1 MLLLQNKHCHI
12 LRFGSIASLAEHLPK
27 SKKVYKFAK
36 LALTYNCFHNIHCD
50 CLIFMKMTTTNK
62 LDLQQETFSTW
73 CKDSKGNPRGHTFA
87 SVNCK
92 SGCLRFNPLAFFISL
107 IKSFHIS
114 PLVPYISHFNCSL
127 PS

>member
-12 LRFGSIASLAEHLPK
+12 LRFGSIAAHIPK
-27 SKKVYKFAK
+27 SKQVYEFTKPT
-36 LALTYNCFHNIHCD
+36 LTYNHFYNIHCD
-50 CLIFMKMTTTNK
+50 CFKFTKKTSTNK
-62 LDLQQETFSTW
+62 LNLQQETFSTW

-92 SGCLRFNPLAFFISL
+92 SSCLRFNPLAFFISL